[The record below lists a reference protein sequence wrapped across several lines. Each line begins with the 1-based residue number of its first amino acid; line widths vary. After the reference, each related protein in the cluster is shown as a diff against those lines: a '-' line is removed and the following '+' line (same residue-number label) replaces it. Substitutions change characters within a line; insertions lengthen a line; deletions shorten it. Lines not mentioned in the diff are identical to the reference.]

1 MLSNKVNIYTIVHVK
16 LLSME
21 YYGNLVRQ
29 KDVRNIHYTIYDADY
44 IVCGCGC
51 VGVGV
56 GRVGDVGGRVRGPWL
71 AFLCS
76 T

>member
-1 MLSNKVNIYTIVHVK
+1 MVPILVMLSNKVNIYTIVHVK

-56 GRVGDVGGRVRGPWL
+56 WPGGGCRWP
-71 AFLCS
+71 C
-76 T
+76 